1 LALIWLTPVI
11 ILERQKKPLDKR
23 GFLIEAY
30 VGVRRI

>member
-1 LALIWLTPVI
+1 MPLINSK
-11 ILERQKKPLDKR
+11 RQKKPLDKR